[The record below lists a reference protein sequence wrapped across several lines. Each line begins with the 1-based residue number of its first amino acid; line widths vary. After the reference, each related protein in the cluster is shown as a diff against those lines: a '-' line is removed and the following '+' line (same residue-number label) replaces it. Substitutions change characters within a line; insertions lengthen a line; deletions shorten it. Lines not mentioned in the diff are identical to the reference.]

1 MEGGPSQLD
10 TFDPHPGT
18 QIGGDTKSIST
29 SARGIEVAVGLDQV
43 AEQMQH
49 IALVRNVVSREGD
62 HERAAY
68 NFRTGYRPDP
78 TLVHPSIGAI
88 ICHKL
93 PIGQAEI
100 PRHVS
105 ILPRAWYGRGGYL
118 GGEYDAFKS
127 YDPSGQL
134 PDVKAR
140 VDEVRFSQRL
150 AYLNVTDETF
160 ANDRLVNIEQ
170 QRTLHRTTIDRAV
183 MMMSSE
189 QLKAFDVS
197 EEPAAVQEEFGD
209 TPFGR
214 GCLAALRLVEHGVR
228 CIEVGLGGWDGH
240 FNNYDI
246 QNNLKQTLDSAF
258 AALVRNLHQR
268 GRLDQ
273 TLVLCGGEFGRTP
286 RINPAAGRDH
296 WAKGFS
302 VALAGG
308 GLCGGLVVGQTDS
321 GGQPVPWEKGTTIAD
336 LHATMLTALGIH
348 PAVELDTPVGRP
360 IKLREGRAIPALVG
374 NS

>member
-1 MEGGPSQLD
+1 MLWMEGGPSQLD

-43 AEQMQH
+43 AGQMQH

-240 FNNYDI
+240 FNNYEALIITPPNAVSATDCRAS
-246 QNNLKQTLDSAF
+246 LTVASLSMSAF
-258 AALVRNLHQR
+258 
-268 GRLDQ
+268 
-273 TLVLCGGEFGRTP
+273 GGVMIKAQLRYPEQ
-286 RINPAAGRDH
+286 
-296 WAKGFS
+296 S
-302 VALAGG
+302 
-308 GLCGGLVVGQTDS
+308 QTDVGSSFRRTDAELAPARSAGPDSCSLWWRVWPNAPHQS
-321 GGQPVPWEKGTTIAD
+321 GRRT
-336 LHATMLTALGIH
+336 
-348 PAVELDTPVGRP
+348 
-360 IKLREGRAIPALVG
+360 
-374 NS
+374 